1 MLDIVFRSVGRGVE
15 QTDEVITPW
24 PRPIGRV
31 HTGLD
36 GCYVSGEVGGEVD
49 TGLVHTEPGARPPAD
64 EAVIHHD
71 LALLPAS
78 AHADPQS
85 SGEVLEDVAIEAAVE
100 LLLGHGQDVIEDV
113 LPGLGVES
121 ALEAGAVVAPH
132 HHLGVLVLAVSG
144 SGSRLIHHLLHD
156 VVQAE
161 VVCEVPD
168 VLVRLQQLLWRL
180 ERALLLDRRWAGRG
194 GLDWSVLRC
203 LLHHPLLGPGGGRQ
217 SLALVG
223 LVPHDVVLDLPGLG
237 LLLVGPIVRPL
248 RWLLGRLLG
257 SVLVLGDLD
266 RLFALMVGVT
276 GDVLDEGVDKRV
288 LIQGL
293 GTDHHVG
300 LRVAILTSHRVCH
313 LNKENEN
320 DKTKRRTIKEVKFTF
335 C

>member
-1 MLDIVFRSVGRGVE
+1 MLDIVFRGVGRGVE
-15 QTDEVITPW
+15 QTDEVVTPG
-24 PRPIGRV
+24 PRPISRV

-36 GCYVSGEVGGEVD
+36 GCNVCGKVGGEVD
-49 TGLVHTEPGARPPAD
+49 TGLVNTEPGARPPAD

-78 AHADPQS
+78 AHADTQS
-85 SGEVLEDVAIEAAVE
+85 PGEVLEDVAIEAAVE
-100 LLLGHGQDVIEDV
+100 LLLSHGQDVIEDI
-113 LPGLGVES
+113 LPGLGVEG

-132 HHLGVLVLAVSG
+132 HHLGVLVLGVG
-144 SGSRLIHHLLHD
+144 GGGSRLVNHLLHD

-161 VVCEVPD
+161 VVGEVPD
-168 VLVRLQQLLWRL
+168 VLVRLQQLLGRL

-194 GLDWSVLRC
+194 GLDWSVLH
-203 LLHHPLLGPGGGRQ
+203 LLHHPLLRPGSGRQ

-248 RWLLGRLLG
+248 CWLLGRLLR

-266 RLFALMVGVT
+266 RLLALVVGVT
-276 GDVLDEGVDKRV
+276 GDVLYEGVDKRV

-293 GTDHHVG
+293 GTYHHVG
-300 LRVAILTSHRVCH
+300 LRVAIFTSHRVGH